1 MKRGK
6 TKPEYETGMKVFYD
20 PLSNRVVV
28 SFRGRITVLPDV
40 YENEADALKAGER
53 HCRQNGW
60 IPKNGATAQVSV
72 RRAWD

>member
-1 MKRGK
+1 MHRGK
-6 TKPEYETGMKVFYD
+6 PKSEYEAGMKVFYD

-28 SFRGRITVLPDV
+28 SFRGRITVLPDA
-40 YENEADALKAGER
+40 YENETEAVAAGER

-60 IPKNGATAQVSV
+60 IPQDDETATAGV